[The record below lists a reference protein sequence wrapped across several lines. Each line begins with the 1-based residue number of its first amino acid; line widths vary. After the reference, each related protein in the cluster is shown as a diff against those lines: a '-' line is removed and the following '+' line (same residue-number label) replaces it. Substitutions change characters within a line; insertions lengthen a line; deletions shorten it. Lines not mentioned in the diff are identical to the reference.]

1 MATSRSRGASGSRGG
16 RGGRTGTVGSDYYG
30 DESPDVI
37 LPTPPPG
44 SARGGGARRGSGGSG
59 GGSGRGKASG
69 AGSGKSG
76 SGGGRSSGSAGGK
89 GGARSAKSGSTRAA
103 ANGRGKQAG
112 RAGTTGRRGAAGK
125 AAGKKARNPATSNLL
140 IVLTAWLFRALGM
153 AWLLVAGVVGGLVR
167 RFGRNA
173 RELHPDHKRD
183 GLGLVFLGLAI
194 VFAAAV
200 WARMHN
206 TAFEGIYTLTS
217 SVVGEGAFTVP
228 IMFALVGWRFMR
240 HPDRNAALPPAE
252 IGWTALMT
260 GALGLL
266 HIAKGVPTLSPRGGG
281 WPAVRTAGGL
291 VGMVASWPLDK
302 GLTAWV
308 ATPLLGLVAA
318 YGVLV
323 ITGTPVR
330 DVPERLRE
338 LRALF
343 GYPVDEWNDQAF
355 ERRDEDDTSI
365 EGGKRRGEISR
376 GTIRLKGALEQG
388 EQRKPYDPQV
398 LVTNAKGGAGA
409 AAPRMPEARIGEGLL
424 DDLGFTTEPGAVP
437 PVEEQP
443 AAFQPVQQEPVKPVP
458 QTVRPAPV
466 LPGEQLTL
474 SGAAA
479 GSYSLPPAGMLR
491 EGSPH
496 KARTKA
502 NDKVVADLQDVF
514 EQFKVDA
521 TVAGFT
527 RGPTVTRYEI
537 ELGDGVKVE
546 RVTGLSK
553 NISYAVKSAEVRILP
568 VIPGKSAIGVE
579 IPNVDKEIVSLGDM
593 LRSDAALADHHA
605 MVVGLGKDV
614 EGKTVLANLA
624 KMPHV
629 LVAGATGSGKALALD
644 TPIPTPRGW
653 TTMGGVQVGDEV
665 FDEHGAP
672 CTITAATPVMY
683 GRPCYEVEFSD
694 GTVIVADAEHLWRT
708 STVAGRQ
715 QRGRPPT
722 GMPYWPAA
730 DVARLAERAAQVLR
744 EPDRPVASGE
754 VLADVG
760 TKFRNVLY
768 VAIKDVPKKG
778 RHVRQSYRRA
788 GREVTF
794 WVHAYSRHDV
804 YRALMDQ
811 VTAPAGSGQIRVV
824 DADPVTTERIAASLR
839 HNGRLNHSVAL
850 CGPLDYPESDLPVA
864 PYTFGCWLGDG
875 RTGGA
880 GITSADEEI
889 PDQIRA
895 DGYLVTHHAS
905 TRLQYTIWNRP
916 ERDRRIA
923 DALRLAE
930 QGMSVEKAAAH
941 VGVGLSATF
950 RAAGGRF
957 PQGRR
962 GTFTPSSP
970 PRARYQTLR
979 ETFRQVGTKHIPYA
993 YLCAS
998 IEQRRA
1004 LLAGLLDTDGYCAPG
1019 GVVEF
1024 AVTNERLARDT
1035 LELVIGL
1042 GYKAT
1047 LRTKPCRGRS
1057 RETSTV
1063 YTVAFTPHEPVF
1075 RLNRKRARQHEVR
1088 PTSAA
1093 RWRYIVDV
1101 RPVESVPVRCIAV
1114 SSPSHLYL
1122 ASRACIPTHNS
1133 VCLNGLITSV
1143 LMRATP
1149 DEVKMILID
1158 PKRVEL
1164 SIYEGIP
1171 HLMTPIITSPKK
1183 AAEAL
1188 EWVVGEM
1195 ETRYDDL
1202 AAFGFRH
1209 VDDFNKAVRAGKI
1222 KLPPGS
1228 ERELRPYPYLVT
1240 VIDELADLMM
1250 VAPRDVEDSVVRITQ
1265 LARAAG
1271 IHLVIATQRP
1281 SVDVVT
1287 GLIKANVPSRLAFA
1301 TSSLADS
1308 RVILDQPGAEKL
1320 VGQGDALFLPMGASK
1335 PLRLQNAY
1343 VSEKEI
1349 RDVVEY
1355 CKQQQQVEYRQDVAS
1370 APEKAKEID
1379 GDIGDDLELLIAAAE
1394 LIITSQFGST
1404 SMLQRKLRVG
1414 FAKAGRLM
1422 DLLESRGIVGPS
1434 EGSKARDVLKRPD
1447 DLDEVLTSLRGG

>member
-16 RGGRTGTVGSDYYG
+16 RTGTVGSGYHH

-44 SARGGGARRGSGGSG
+44 GARGGGARRGTGG
-59 GGSGRGKASG
+59 GKASG
-69 AGSGKSG
+69 AGSGRTKASAA
-76 SGGGRSSGSAGGK
+76 GGRSAGSARGK
-89 GGARSAKSGSTRAA
+89 GGARAAKTGSTRGTAS
-103 ANGRGKQAG
+103 GRGKQAG
-112 RAGTTGRRGAAGK
+112 RAGTTGRKGSAG
-125 AAGKKARNPATSNLL
+125 RNAPRPPTSNLL
-140 IVLTAWLFRALGM
+140 IVLTAWLFRAIGM
-153 AWLLVAGVVGGLVR
+153 AWLLVAGVVGGIVR

-173 RELHPDHKRD
+173 RELHPDHQRD

-217 SVVGEGAFTVP
+217 SVVGDGAFAVP

-266 HIAKGVPTLSPRGGG
+266 HIAKGVPTLSRLGGG

-291 VGMVASWPLDK
+291 VGMAASWPLDK

-308 ATPLLGLVAA
+308 ATPLLGLVAG
-318 YGVLV
+318 YGLLV

-330 DVPERLRE
+330 EVPERLRE
-338 LRALF
+338 LGALF
-343 GYPVDEWNDQAF
+343 GFQVDEWNDQDF
-355 ERRDEDDTSI
+355 DEEDEDTPV
-365 EGGKRRGEISR
+365 EGRKRRGEIGR
-376 GTIRLKGALEQG
+376 GVIRLKGALEPG

-398 LVTNAKGGAGA
+398 LVTNARGKAGA
-409 AAPRMPEARIGEGLL
+409 AAAQMPEARIGEGLL
-424 DDLGFTTEPGAVP
+424 DDLGFTTETDAVH
-437 PVEEQP
+437 PVEERP
-443 AAFQPVQQEPVKPVP
+443 AAYQPVEPEPVPP
-458 QTVRPAPV
+458 APSRTVAPTPV

-479 GSYSLPPAGMLR
+479 GSYTLPPPAMLR

-521 TVAGFT
+521 TVSGFT

-579 IPNVDKEIVSLGDM
+579 IPNTDKEIVSLGDM
-593 LRSDAALADHHA
+593 LRSDVALADHHP

-629 LVAGATGSGKALALD
+629 LVAGATGSGK
-644 TPIPTPRGW
+644 
-653 TTMGGVQVGDEV
+653 
-665 FDEHGAP
+665 
-672 CTITAATPVMY
+672 
-683 GRPCYEVEFSD
+683 
-694 GTVIVADAEHLWRT
+694 
-708 STVAGRQ
+708 
-715 QRGRPPT
+715 
-722 GMPYWPAA
+722 
-730 DVARLAERAAQVLR
+730 
-744 EPDRPVASGE
+744 
-754 VLADVG
+754 
-760 TKFRNVLY
+760 
-768 VAIKDVPKKG
+768 
-778 RHVRQSYRRA
+778 
-788 GREVTF
+788 
-794 WVHAYSRHDV
+794 
-804 YRALMDQ
+804 
-811 VTAPAGSGQIRVV
+811 
-824 DADPVTTERIAASLR
+824 
-839 HNGRLNHSVAL
+839 
-850 CGPLDYPESDLPVA
+850 
-864 PYTFGCWLGDG
+864 
-875 RTGGA
+875 
-880 GITSADEEI
+880 
-889 PDQIRA
+889 
-895 DGYLVTHHAS
+895 
-905 TRLQYTIWNRP
+905 
-916 ERDRRIA
+916 
-923 DALRLAE
+923 
-930 QGMSVEKAAAH
+930 
-941 VGVGLSATF
+941 
-950 RAAGGRF
+950 
-957 PQGRR
+957 
-962 GTFTPSSP
+962 
-970 PRARYQTLR
+970 
-979 ETFRQVGTKHIPYA
+979 
-993 YLCAS
+993 
-998 IEQRRA
+998 
-1004 LLAGLLDTDGYCAPG
+1004 
-1019 GVVEF
+1019 
-1024 AVTNERLARDT
+1024 
-1035 LELVIGL
+1035 
-1042 GYKAT
+1042 
-1047 LRTKPCRGRS
+1047 
-1057 RETSTV
+1057 
-1063 YTVAFTPHEPVF
+1063 
-1075 RLNRKRARQHEVR
+1075 
-1088 PTSAA
+1088 
-1093 RWRYIVDV
+1093 
-1101 RPVESVPVRCIAV
+1101 
-1114 SSPSHLYL
+1114 
-1122 ASRACIPTHNS
+1122 S

-1143 LMRATP
+1143 LMRSTP

-1171 HLMTPIITSPKK
+1171 HLMTPIITNPKK

-1202 AAFGFRH
+1202 AAFEFRH
-1209 VDDFNKAVRAGKI
+1209 VDDFNKAVRAGKVT
-1222 KLPPGS
+1222 LPPGS
-1228 ERELRPYPYLVT
+1228 ERELRPYPYLV
-1240 VIDELADLMM
+1240 VVVDELADLMM
-1250 VAPRDVEDSVVRITQ
+1250 VAPRDVEDSIVRITQ

-1335 PLRLQNAY
+1335 PLRLQNAF

-1349 RDVVEY
+1349 RDIVEH
-1355 CKQQQQVEYRQDVAS
+1355 CKQQQQVEYRQEVAA
-1370 APEKAKEID
+1370 APEKTKDID
-1379 GDIGDDLELLIAAAE
+1379 GEIGDDLELLIAAAE